1 MRRRPRRR
9 SAWSVGDVRRTSV
22 TVVVPATSA
31 NLGPGFDSLGLALG
45 LYDEVTVRVTDAPGL
60 AVEVTGEGADVLA
73 RDGSHLV
80 ARTVRAAFERFGTV
94 PAGLSVRC
102 ANHIP
107 QGRGLGSSAA
117 AIVAGVMAA
126 AALSGDGRI
135 DDAEVLAVAGELE
148 GHPDNVAACLLGG
161 FTIAWTDA
169 GRAHGVRLDPVPRI
183 RAVVFVPPDRLST
196 QTARGLLPAT
206 VPHRDAT
213 HAASRAALAVA
224 ALTARPDLLLAATED
239 RLHQPYRATA
249 MPATA
254 ALMDRL
260 RAAGVAAFVSG
271 AGPSVLAL
279 LPDER
284 PDLPALA
291 EPGWSVTRLA
301 LDLVGARLVEP
312 PGGTSDPPVDRSG
325 NVAGTGSVTLHV
337 APDAAEE

>member
-1 MRRRPRRR
+1 M
-9 SAWSVGDVRRTSV
+9 

-45 LYDEVTVRVTDAPGL
+45 LYDEVTVRVTDQPGL

-80 ARTVRAAFERFGTV
+80 ARTVRDAFERFGAV

-126 AALSGDGRI
+126 AALTGDGRT
-135 DDAEVLAVAGELE
+135 DVAEVLAVAGELE

-161 FTIAWTDA
+161 FTIAWTDG
-169 GRAHGVRLDPVPRI
+169 GRAHGVRLDPVPTI
-183 RAVVFVPPDRLST
+183 GALAFVPPDGLST
-196 QTARGLLPAT
+196 ETARGLLPET

-224 ALTARPDLLLAATED
+224 ALTRRPDLLLAATED
-239 RLHQPYRATA
+239 RLHQPYRAPA

-279 LPDER
+279 LADER

-291 EPGWSVTRLA
+291 DPGWSVTRLA
-301 LDLVGARLVEP
+301 LDLGGARLV
-312 PGGTSDPPVDRSG
+312 DRGSIG
-325 NVAGTGSVTLHV
+325 PAG
-337 APDAAEE
+337 

>member
-1 MRRRPRRR
+1 M
-9 SAWSVGDVRRTSV
+9 
-22 TVVVPATSA
+22 VVPATSA

-60 AVEVTGEGADVLA
+60 AVEVTGEGADVLP

-80 ARTVRAAFERFGTV
+80 ARTVRDGFERFGTL
-94 PAGLSVRC
+94 PAGLSVHC

-126 AALSGDGRI
+126 AALTGDGRI
-135 DDAEVLAVAGELE
+135 DDAEMLAVAGELE

-161 FTIAWTDA
+161 FTIAWTEA
-169 GRAHGVRLDPVPRI
+169 GRAHAVRLDPVPTVG
-183 RAVVFVPPDRLST
+183 AVVFVPPDGLST
-196 QTARGLLPAT
+196 ETARGLLPET

-224 ALTARPDLLLAATED
+224 ALTRRPDLLMAATED

-279 LPDER
+279 LPAER

-291 EPGWSVTRLA
+291 DPGWTVTRLA
-301 LDLVGARLVEP
+301 LDVDGARLVEP
-312 PGGTSDPPVDRSG
+312 RG
-325 NVAGTGSVTLHV
+325 NS
-337 APDAAEE
+337 

>member
-1 MRRRPRRR
+1 
-9 SAWSVGDVRRTSV
+9 V

-45 LYDEVTVRVTDAPGL
+45 LHDEVTVRVTDAPGL
-60 AVEVTGEGADVLA
+60 VVEVAGAGADVLA

-80 ARTVRAAFERFGTV
+80 ARTVRDAFERFGSV

-126 AALSGDGRI
+126 AAHTGGGRI
-135 DDAEVLAVAGELE
+135 DQAEVLAVAGELE

-161 FTIAWTDA
+161 FTIAWTDG
-169 GRAHGVRLDPVPRI
+169 GRAHGVRLDPVPTI
-183 RAVVFVPPDRLST
+183 GAVVFVPPDGLST
-196 QTARGLLPAT
+196 ETARGLLPET
-206 VPHRDAT
+206 VPHRDAA
-213 HAASRAALAVA
+213 HAASRSALAVA
-224 ALTARPDLLLAATED
+224 ALTRRPDLLLAATED
-239 RLHQPYRATA
+239 RLHQPYRAPA
-249 MPATA
+249 MPATS
-254 ALMDRL
+254 ALMVRL

-279 LPDER
+279 LADER
-284 PDLPALA
+284 PDLAGLA
-291 EPGWSVTRLA
+291 DTGWSVTRLA

-312 PGGTSDPPVDRSG
+312 LGG
-325 NVAGTGSVTLHV
+325 NI
-337 APDAAEE
+337 